1 MRRAETLPSDP
12 AEVEAKA
19 STSRHPGGGG
29 RTVTPGTVTLA
40 KRVRSGRPS
49 TSAASDW
56 LNGRAVVRA
65 YTSSNYINLSPCA

>member
-19 STSRHPGGGG
+19 STSRHPGGG

-40 KRVRSGRPS
+40 KRVRSDTPS
-49 TSAASDW
+49 TSAASVW

-65 YTSSNYINLSPCA
+65 YTSSNYISLSPCA